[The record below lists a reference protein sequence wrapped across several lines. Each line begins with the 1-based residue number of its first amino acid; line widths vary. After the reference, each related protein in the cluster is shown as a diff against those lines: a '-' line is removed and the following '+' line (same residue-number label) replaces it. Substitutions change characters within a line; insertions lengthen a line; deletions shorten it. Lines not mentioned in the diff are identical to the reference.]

1 MPCLFGHPHDPF
13 FEEEQEANVKHIAV
27 KTSKDIFVTFFIFF
41 ELQFKLFSSINIAL
55 FL

>member
-13 FEEEQEANVKHIAV
+13 LEEEQEANVKLKAV
-27 KTSKDIFVTFFIFF
+27 ITSKDIFITFFIFF
-41 ELQFKLFSSINIAL
+41 ELQFKLFSSINIAQ